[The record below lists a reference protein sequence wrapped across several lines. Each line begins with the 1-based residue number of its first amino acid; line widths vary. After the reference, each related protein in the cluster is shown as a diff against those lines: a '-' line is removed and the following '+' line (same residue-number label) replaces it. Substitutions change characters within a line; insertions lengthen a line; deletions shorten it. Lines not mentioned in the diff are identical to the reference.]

1 MDRYAKIERR
11 IKQRGCHLQGVRIA
25 LISLCIILVF
35 AYAAAFFQR
44 WGILPL
50 HPIPFL
56 IITGFVLLA
65 SGTIAY
71 LFGRSK
77 RIDLARLLFRVD
89 LALKTDEQLI
99 ALYEVRRF
107 GKRGFYDALTREL
120 STTAS
125 HVGKTLRLSTI
136 DRGAIVVLI
145 LLITA
150 LPLLLFTGIGLPE
163 EIPAPLLT
171 AEERYTDAVL
181 SELPLTEYPPP
192 DERLE
197 LVPAVAPHDEP
208 VREQAEMI
216 PHHPLEDIL
225 AELWGIDPL
234 SIAREEEGGGDLRTL
249 LDRQRAINKA
259 LQDILA
265 QIEERLRD
273 ETEQELTTAER
284 EVLMDL
290 QREVAHPALQEVIE
304 QILAADDPET
314 LQEMIAEALQQ
325 IATQEREDLKMTA
338 IAAAPPPQLDGE
350 IADHHNDEEIADKVP
365 VETTAREDVT
375 QGAGEAAARQ
385 GDDSDRPF
393 DEQLA
398 IDKDIRAGAEG
409 LPAGEQ
415 ATREIPSEFI
425 YFKLSG
431 RFGPTGEIKE
441 FLTKGVPLETLPQ
454 IGPAGEFRY
463 VLNYDLARAILTGR
477 LIPEHLQRLVK
488 EYFRAITERKG
499 R

>member
-11 IKQRGCHLQGVRIA
+11 VKQRGCHLQGVRIA
-25 LISLCIILVF
+25 LISLCTVLVF
-35 AYAAAFFQR
+35 ACVAAFFQR

-50 HPIPFL
+50 HPLPFL
-56 IITGFVLLA
+56 IITGFVFFA

-71 LFGRSK
+71 LLGRSK
-77 RIDLARLLFRVD
+77 KIDLARLLFRVD

-120 STTAS
+120 SVTAS
-125 HVGKTLRLSTI
+125 HASKALRLPTI

-150 LPLLLFTGIGLPE
+150 LPPALFAGIGLPE

-171 AEERYTDAVL
+171 TEERYNDEVI
-181 SELPLTEYPPP
+181 SELPPTEYPPSG
-192 DERLE
+192 EYRT
-197 LVPAVAPHDEP
+197 VAPQDEP

-234 SIAREEEGGGDLRTL
+234 SIAREGEGGGDLRAL
-249 LDRQRAINKA
+249 LDRQRAVNEA
-259 LQDILA
+259 LQDLLA

-284 EVLMDL
+284 EALMEL
-290 QREVAHPALQEVIE
+290 QRKVAHPALQEAIE
-304 QILAADDPET
+304 QVLAADDPET

-325 IATQEREDLKMTA
+325 AATQEREDREMTA
-338 IAAAPPPQLDGE
+338 VAEAVTPPQLDGE
-350 IADHHNDEEIADKVP
+350 IADHHNDEEIADEVMAA
-365 VETTAREDVT
+365 AREDAA
-375 QGAGEAAARQ
+375 QEARERTARQ
-385 GDDSDRPF
+385 GDDPGRQL

-398 IDKDIRAGAEG
+398 IDEDIRAGAEG

-415 ATREIPSEFI
+415 EIREIPSEFI
-425 YFKLSG
+425 HFKLSG
-431 RFGPTGEIKE
+431 QFGPTGEIEE

-477 LIPEHLQRLVK
+477 LLPEHLQQVVK
-488 EYFRAITERKG
+488 EYFRAITERE
-499 R
+499 RR